1 MQIYLIVITLLIGL
15 LVYLW
20 REKRRLAL
28 LVDGT
33 LIRNGH
39 RHTEI
44 IENASDAIFVVAVA
58 RNGKLSF
65 DSLNPA
71 AEQVI
76 DLDGI
81 GFEGKSFDEIIQLT
95 GDAGLRR
102 ILQELSI
109 HLTRAIAVGLPV
121 TYESAFHLTSEI
133 IHKSYDISL
142 VPMADDGGISHI
154 LCFAQDVTTRKLYKQ
169 ALMERVKLEEQLSG
183 FAASAPGFFFNFRH
197 GVDGSNAMPFASAG
211 INDLFGLRPEDVA
224 DNIAPMNLLIH
235 RDDLQLFIDAIALS
249 AAYISP
255 LRIEF
260 RVEHTDKGELWVESR
275 AMPKVEP
282 DGSVVWHGF
291 MHDITERRRM
301 EDSLHRSSENLTE
314 AQRIGQMGS
323 WELDI
328 ESGAL
333 TWSNEIY
340 RIFEIYPD
348 VFGASYDAFLNATHP
363 DDRDAVNR
371 AYTASVEN
379 HTPYSIDHR
388 LLFADGRI
396 KHVRECCETHY
407 DENGKPRHSHGT
419 VQDITALKVSEQQL
433 KDTQEKLR
441 QLVLS
446 REVIH
451 EAERKHISWEMHE
464 ELGQLLVAAKMR
476 ISGMRTQLP
485 KDNLALKEDSRAIVN
500 LIDKSIKT
508 IRDLVSDLR
517 PTVLLHGIAPALE
530 WLVTE
535 FNQHPDM
542 ICELEINENGTP
554 ISEEFSTL
562 VFRVVQESLENIAR
576 HAGVL
581 RVLVAWESNQHG
593 HVLTIRHDG
602 YANASDIA
610 DNQSLSFFGIQ
621 ERVKALGGEVRIFS
635 ELEHRSVIEV
645 SFPVGGVVAR

>member
-1 MQIYLIVITLLIGL
+1 
-15 LVYLW
+15 
-20 REKRRLAL
+20 
-28 LVDGT
+28 
-33 LIRNGH
+33 
-39 RHTEI
+39 
-44 IENASDAIFVVAVA
+44 
-58 RNGKLSF
+58 
-65 DSLNPA
+65 
-71 AEQVI
+71 
-76 DLDGI
+76 
-81 GFEGKSFDEIIQLT
+81 
-95 GDAGLRR
+95 
-102 ILQELSI
+102 
-109 HLTRAIAVGLPV
+109 
-121 TYESAFHLTSEI
+121 
-133 IHKSYDISL
+133 
-142 VPMADDGGISHI
+142 
-154 LCFAQDVTTRKLYKQ
+154 
-169 ALMERVKLEEQLSG
+169 
-183 FAASAPGFFFNFRH
+183 
-197 GVDGSNAMPFASAG
+197 
-211 INDLFGLRPEDVA
+211 LRPEDVA

-260 RVEHTDKGELWVESR
+260 RVEHTDKGELWIESR

-291 MHDITERRRM
+291 MHDITARKQT
-301 EDSLHRSSENLTE
+301 DSALQLNRKNLSE

-323 WELDI
+323 WELNVA
-328 ESGAL
+328 SGAL
-333 TWSNEIY
+333 AWSDEIY
-340 RIFEIYPD
+340 RIFELDPG
-348 VFGASYDAFLNATHP
+348 VFGASYDAFLNPIHP

-371 AYTASVEN
+371 AYTASVAN

-388 LLFADGRI
+388 LLFPDGRI

-419 VQDITALKVSEQQL
+419 VQDITALKVSEQKL

-446 REVIH
+446 REAIH
-451 EAERKHISWEMHE
+451 EDERKHISWEMHE
-464 ELGQLLVAAKMR
+464 ELGQLLAAAKMR

-485 KDNLALKEDSRAIVN
+485 KDNLVLKEDSRVIVN
-500 LIDKSIKT
+500 LLDKSIKT
-508 IRDLVSDLR
+508 IRDLASDLR

-530 WLVTE
+530 WLVAE

-542 ICELEINENGTP
+542 ICEFETNENGTP
-554 ISEEFSTL
+554 VSEELSTL

-593 HVLTIRHDG
+593 HVLTLRHDG

-635 ELEHRSVIEV
+635 ELEYRSVIEV